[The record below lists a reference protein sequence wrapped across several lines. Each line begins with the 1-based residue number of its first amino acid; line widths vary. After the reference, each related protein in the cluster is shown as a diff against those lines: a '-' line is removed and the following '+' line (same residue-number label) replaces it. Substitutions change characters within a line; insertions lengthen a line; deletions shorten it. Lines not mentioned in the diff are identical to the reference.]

1 MLTNEKT
8 RGKNPD
14 KTWHRFAAP
23 PSLGLVLR
31 VAREYL
37 GDVPLADRAEAL
49 KCVCARF
56 KIPYTSTVIAEA
68 LDRLEGKK
76 P

>member
-1 MLTNEKT
+1 MLTNEKN
-8 RGKNPD
+8 GE

-23 PSLGLVLR
+23 PAINLVLR

-37 GDVPLADRAEAL
+37 GDVPLADRSEAL

-76 P
+76 